1 MPLRV
6 FENILWEKSEHERC
20 LKNLIIITIIGM
32 ESDYYA
38 PQTISS
44 KKLLLFYR
52 FFADFVIQMLQ
63 LRYFFV
69 RLYIER
75 EGKATFKTIVRDY
88 KREIL

>member
-1 MPLRV
+1 
-6 FENILWEKSEHERC
+6 
-20 LKNLIIITIIGM
+20 M

-63 LRYFFV
+63 LRYFLFISTLKGKEKQHLKPLLEITKGKSYKIT
-69 RLYIER
+69 RL
-75 EGKATFKTIVRDY
+75 K
-88 KREIL
+88 KRGIFSYQTKPTS